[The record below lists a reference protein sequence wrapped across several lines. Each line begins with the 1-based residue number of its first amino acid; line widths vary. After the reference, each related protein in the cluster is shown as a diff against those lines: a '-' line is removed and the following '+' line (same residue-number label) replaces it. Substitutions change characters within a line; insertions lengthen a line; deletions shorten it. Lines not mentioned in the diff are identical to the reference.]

1 MNDQFLY
8 SCRPQV
14 RETFAED
21 LFKQINTPA
30 KGENNMKTQMRTSRL
45 KWQHVL
51 IALVLVLAMIFGLSP
66 KARALAGVVFQEI
79 AGFFVKEQTENPL
92 KEYFDED
99 GVLEHPDATVV
110 HIPSITVDE
119 ILADPPFEFS
129 LPEYIPEGFELED
142 DRAAVALSKT
152 WLNIPYQGRGIG
164 EINFMAE
171 TVTPELSIGVE
182 AAEEI
187 SINDQPAMLVR
198 GDWSRDG
205 SHTWDYDLGCS
216 LYWTV
221 GSTNYRIIFDP
232 RKNDVNIDRLLP
244 ELIRMAESVH

>member
-1 MNDQFLY
+1 
-8 SCRPQV
+8 
-14 RETFAED
+14 
-21 LFKQINTPA
+21 
-30 KGENNMKTQMRTSRL
+30 MKTQMRTSRL

-79 AGFFVKEQTENPL
+79 AGFFVKEQIQDPLTE
-92 KEYFDED
+92 YYDED
-99 GVLEHPDATVV
+99 GAVDAPNATVV
-110 HIPSITVDE
+110 HIPSVKVNE

-129 LPEYIPEGFELED
+129 LPEFIPEGFELED
-142 DRAAVALSKT
+142 DRAASTKG
-152 WLNIPYQGRGIG
+152 WINIPYQGRGIG

-171 TVTPELSIGVE
+171 TGTPTLPIGID

-187 SINDQPAMLVR
+187 RINDQPAMLVR

-221 GSTNYRIIFDP
+221 GNTNYRLIFDP
-232 RKNDVNIDRLLP
+232 RDDKNADSLLP
-244 ELIRMAESVH
+244 ELILMAESVH